1 MCIFR
6 QKKRL
11 RRAPPLQSNDSAFT
25 LAPQGKHC
33 PAGEKFANRGLVFG
47 GSLRKNAFSAAVAG
61 AEIRFSR
68 SPFPNK
74 RKTMSCFR
82 RPGGPP
88 GAGIASGT
96 LWVGR
101 AAAEIAR
108 MWVDVGTQ
116 IRYPHRPARGTCGLG
131 APLPT
136 SHACGSM
143 WVRTSTTHIEID
155 VVTTCGSP
163 NYFPHHMYQP
173 HLPLWVP
180 GSTTYICQCR

>member
-1 MCIFR
+1 MI
-6 QKKRL
+6 
-11 RRAPPLQSNDSAFT
+11 RRHACAAGRVD
-25 LAPQGKHC
+25 C
-33 PAGEKFANRGLVFG
+33 PAGEKFGNRGLFPG
-47 GSLRKNAFSAAVAG
+47 GSLRKNALSAAIAG

-101 AAAEIAR
+101 AADEIAR

-163 NYFPHHMYQP
+163 NYFPRHMYQP

-180 GSTTYICQCR
+180 GSTTYKCRCR

>member
-1 MCIFR
+1 M
-6 QKKRL
+6 
-11 RRAPPLQSNDSAFT
+11 
-25 LAPQGKHC
+25 
-33 PAGEKFANRGLVFG
+33 
-47 GSLRKNAFSAAVAG
+47 FSAAVAG

-82 RPGGPP
+82 RLGGPP

-101 AAAEIAR
+101 AAADVAR
-108 MWVDVGTQ
+108 MWVDVGTH
-116 IRYPHRPARGTCGLG
+116 IRYAHRPARGTCGLG

-136 SHACGSM
+136 SQGCGSM
-143 WVRTSTTHIEID
+143 WVRISTTHIEID

-163 NYFPHHMYQP
+163 NKWGATCRYHIDA
-173 HLPLWVP
+173 LRL
-180 GSTTYICQCR
+180 TTYGENGDNADQKLYMFLRTLKNGRVSFCPGL